1 MNEDNIKKES
11 FVYSYSAAQ
20 QEEVQRIR
28 SRYMPAEED
37 KMETLRRLDASVTQK
52 GTAVSLVLGVVSAL
66 VLGIGMCC
74 CMVWGGALFA
84 VGIIVGLVGI
94 VGIALAY
101 PVYKRITEKERERI
115 APEIIRLTD
124 ELMK

>member
-1 MNEDNIKKES
+1 MNEDNIKKER

-52 GTAVSLVLGVVSAL
+52 GTAVSLALGVVSAL
-66 VLGIGMCC
+66 VLGVGMCFVL
-74 CMVWGGALFA
+74 VWEQLLL
-84 VGIIVGLVGI
+84 GIAIGVAGIVMLLMLIPMFVGL
-94 VGIALAY
+94 
-101 PVYKRITEKERERI
+101 K
-115 APEIIRLTD
+115 
-124 ELMK
+124 